1 MNKYRN
7 HIQIYHSLYFV
18 RYYVNKMK
26 STLNYLATSLNMQT
40 IGKVNFCKT
49 KAELIQKNRHYM
61 HAWTH

>member
-1 MNKYRN
+1 
-7 HIQIYHSLYFV
+7 
-18 RYYVNKMK
+18 MK

-49 KAELIQKNRHYM
+49 KAELNQKNRHYMHAWTHKTKAELIQKNRHYM